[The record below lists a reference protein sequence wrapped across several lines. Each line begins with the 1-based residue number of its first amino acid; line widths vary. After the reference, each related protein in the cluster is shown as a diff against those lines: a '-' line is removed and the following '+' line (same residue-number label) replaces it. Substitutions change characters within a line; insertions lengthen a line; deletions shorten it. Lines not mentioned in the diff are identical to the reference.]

1 MSAELY
7 CINLRGCVDKAGV
20 TSLAAKQVWPWAGKR
35 HVQILLQIVEILST
49 FCNNFSTGL
58 NVGVGGAGAG
68 GGTRNTVFQLLQ
80 QCLCFVARFTVS

>member
-58 NVGVGGAGAG
+58 NVGVGGG